1 MTRLFYILAYV
12 PFLIVTIFGLERFFI
27 NTVAGFEAYQGR
39 KHWHYVAI

>member
-1 MTRLFYILAYV
+1 
-12 PFLIVTIFGLERFFI
+12 LERFFI